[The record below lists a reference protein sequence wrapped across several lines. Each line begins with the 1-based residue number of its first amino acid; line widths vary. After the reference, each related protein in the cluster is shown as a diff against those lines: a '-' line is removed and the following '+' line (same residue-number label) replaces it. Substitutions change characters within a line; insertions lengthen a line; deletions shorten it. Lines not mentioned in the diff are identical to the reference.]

1 MSAVKLHR
9 IPNDIRQIAVPLHFE
24 DAGGILDRDGHAV
37 RIQKIRAVHTGA
49 DLMIQRDPHI
59 AGCKHKR
66 FPYVVH
72 DHFGFQSLIAD
83 AGIKAAD
90 HFIGAMGHPPGIA
103 VRDRL
108 CLFWRQERCVF
119 AAKSHMLKLPLQTD
133 AGRIASLS
141 DEDLRELDAKASED
155 LSYYVVCVMRD
166 SVAESTVNL
175 KAPLVVNART
185 RQARQI
191 ILDQSE
197 YTFRHVLGDMI
208 KEES

>member
-1 MSAVKLHR
+1 MDINAKYFGQVSYEKNEAIHIINGLIGFEAYTEYLP
-9 IPNDIRQIAVPLHFE
+9 IPFHE
-24 DAGGILDRDGHAV
+24 DSDSLISLQSLEDETLSFILMNPFGIL
-37 RIQKIRAVHTGA
+37 A
-49 DLMIQRDPHI
+49 DYSP
-59 AGCKHKR
+59 
-66 FPYVVH
+66 
-72 DHFGFQSLIAD
+72 
-83 AGIKAAD
+83 
-90 HFIGAMGHPPGIA
+90 
-103 VRDRL
+103 
-108 CLFWRQERCVF
+108 
-119 AAKSHMLKLPLQTD
+119 
-133 AGRIASLS
+133 SLS
-141 DEDLRELDAKASED
+141 DEELKELDAEASED